1 MEIITRGAWKGWLKI
16 KTACVNFLI
25 GKSKSKRHKKRKT
38 VELETGT
45 PPEIYTTKLNNELNG
60 NV

>member
-1 MEIITRGAWKGWLKI
+1 MEIITRGERKGWLKI
-16 KTACVNFLI
+16 KTACVRVDFLI
-25 GKSKSKRHKKRKT
+25 AKSKSEKHRKRKT
-38 VELETGT
+38 VEA

>member
-1 MEIITRGAWKGWLKI
+1 MKIITRGERKGWPKI
-16 KTACVNFLI
+16 KRFKTACVNFLI
-25 GKSKSKRHKKRKT
+25 EKSKSEKHKKRKT
-38 VELETGT
+38 VET